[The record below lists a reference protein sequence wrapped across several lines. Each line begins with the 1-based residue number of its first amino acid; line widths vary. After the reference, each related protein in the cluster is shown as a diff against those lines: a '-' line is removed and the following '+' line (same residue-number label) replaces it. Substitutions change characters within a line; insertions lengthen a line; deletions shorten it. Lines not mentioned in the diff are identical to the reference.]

1 MTATLPYSHTQNGS
15 MILTNHLPYETDGKY
30 ELSRILSERHEIP
43 YHSRHFM
50 WTEEKYIG
58 HTVREALKKFRMNRA
73 HWMGFVI
80 VYNGSQKPSISD
92 AQHRLTVYTLMIV
105 AIAALRGKPKLLKK
119 VCLYREEDDED
130 DIDPEDATILAK
142 HGWRHFP
149 NIHSCYEEDFVA
161 LGSVIN
167 GIQPTKAQLKSSNIY
182 AAYESIKRIL
192 SAELTDDDSL
202 RLFLTFI
209 EKNTIVTRMVISD
222 WDFALEAFD
231 SINNIKLQVPPV
243 YLIKNAI
250 VRRLGEAASEEV
262 HNVFAAYET
271 TFGKR
276 FEQTIHTAVNIM
288 LKRFVRND
296 LYAAQFT
303 EHIGAS
309 TYTGNPLSEFC
320 AVMERIRDTRA
331 AVTNDRFGRLVLQLI
346 TSHELMDLCVIPMSF
361 MGDVSPLLRWLVAF
375 AVRTFGSDFSFNTVS
390 IQAVLKD
397 LVADVLQEGQHFIEG
412 MDAIRTQLT
421 TWSIYANINGEP
433 YDMTTHLFR
442 TPKQQQ
448 AARCFLFY
456 LAEVTDSHEATLEY
470 NRVDLEHISPQHP
483 RADDAPLANTND
495 IHRLGNLTLF
505 VARNSGPVKGNRG
518 LSNRPYVEK
527 REHYAKSNV
536 AMTREVAGRYSRFRS
551 AEIEERTSFLVQ
563 QLNDISAVDLNLE

>member
-1 MTATLPYSHTQNGS
+1 MN
-15 MILTNHLPYETDGKY
+15 TNLPYETDGKY

-80 VYNGSQKPSISD
+80 VYNSGSQKPSATRSWSSSIAGLPSISD

-130 DIDPEDATILAK
+130 DVTPADAEILAK
-142 HGWRHFP
+142 NGWRHFP
-149 NIHSCYEEDFVA
+149 NIHSCYEEDFEA

-182 AAYESIKRIL
+182 AAYEAIKRIL
-192 SAELTDDDSL
+192 AAELTDDDSL
-202 RLFLTFI
+202 RLFLSFI
-209 EKNTIVTRMVISD
+209 EKNTIVTRMVITD

-250 VRRLGEAASEEV
+250 VRRLGEGASEEV
-262 HNVFAAYET
+262 HRIFASYE
-271 TFGKR
+271 GKR
-276 FEQTIHTAVNIM
+276 YEQTIHTAVNIM
-288 LKRFVRND
+288 LRRFVRND

-303 EHIGAS
+303 EYIGS
-309 TYTGNPLSEFC
+309 PTYTGNPLTEFC
-320 AVMERIRDTRA
+320 AIMDHICDTRA
-331 AVTNDRFGRLVLQLI
+331 AVTADRFGRLVLQLI
-346 TSHELMDLCVIPMSF
+346 TSHELMDLCVLPMSF
-361 MGDVSPLLRWLVAF
+361 MGDVTPLLRWLAAF
-375 AVRTFGSDFSFNTVS
+375 AWRTFGSDFSFNTVS
-390 IQAVLKD
+390 IQAALK
-397 LVADVLQEGQHFIEG
+397 VIVSDVLQEGQHFIEG
-412 MDAIRTQLT
+412 MDAIRTQLA
-421 TWSIYANINGEP
+421 TWSATSEP
-433 YDMTTHLFR
+433 YDMTSHLFK

-448 AARCFLFY
+448 GARCFLFY
-456 LAEVTDSHEATLEY
+456 LAEVTDSHEAVIDYE
-470 NRVDLEHISPQHP
+470 RVDLEHISPQNP
-483 RADDAPLANTND
+483 RAEDAPLANPNA

-505 VARNSGPVKGNRG
+505 VARNSGGGRVKGNRG
-518 LSNRPYVEK
+518 LANRPYVEK

-536 AMTREVAGRYSRFRS
+536 AMTREVAARYSNFRD
-551 AEIEERTSFLVQ
+551 AEVAERTMALVT
-563 QLNDISAVDLNLE
+563 QLDAISAADLGLD